1 MDAALSGKIIF
12 DNGNMI
18 FAKFEEYE
26 GEDAI
31 YKAVPQHDGKFHF
44 EPGKAKSTQ
53 NIQGATMNILLEAC
67 RQADE
72 SKLSDS

>member
-1 MDAALSGKIIF
+1 MV
-12 DNGNMI
+12 
-18 FAKFEEYE
+18 FAKFNGFE

-31 YKAVPQHDGKFHF
+31 YKAVPQQDGKFHF
-44 EPGKAKSTQ
+44 EPGKVKTPQ

-72 SKLSDS
+72 GKLSDS